1 LNYPNRLLYQVTK
14 PARYTGGELN
24 ITRKDWG
31 STPLKFALSYPDIY
45 EIGMSNMAI
54 GILYEQ
60 INARIDS
67 LAERVF
73 APWTDMAKVLR
84 DNRLPLLSLES
95 GHPLADFDVV
105 GFSLGYEFT
114 FTNILSMLDLAGIPV
129 WSSERNDSYPLVIA
143 GGSAALNPEPMA
155 DFIDLFVIGEAEEML
170 PTLVDLFMR
179 HKIEGGRLDK
189 AKLLREAAKIP
200 GVYVPSLYEVRYLDG
215 KYQTL
220 TPLVP
225 EAPARVRRQIV
236 SKLPPAP
243 VKPVVPYIEVVHD
256 RGAVEI
262 ARGCSHGCRF
272 CQAGVIYRPVRE
284 RPKDEILK
292 AIGEI
297 IENCGYDEMSLVSLS
312 TGDYS
317 QIDELVA
324 DITRQNGPQIALSL
338 PSLHLDAHSVKLV
351 DSLPGRRKSGLTFAP
366 EAGSARLQHVINKH
380 IPEEE
385 LLATAALAFERGWTT
400 LKLYFMMG
408 LPTETDADT
417 LGIIELVNKVKAQGN
432 KASGRTPQIRL
443 TLSTF
448 VPKPHTP
455 FQWAAQESEENLMR
469 RHEILKHGLTKRGVK
484 LSWQDTRVSLLEA
497 VISRGDRKIGRVIH
511 RAWKAGAVFDGWSE
525 CFNFE
530 IWKKAMEE
538 EGIDPDWYAR
548 RERPLDEPLPWAHID
563 TGVSDEFLKREY
575 QSAVSAEITPDCRT
589 EGCNACGLEGLGVGC

>member
-1 LNYPNRLLYQVTK
+1 MNYPDRLLYQVQK
-14 PARYTGGELN
+14 PARYTGGEWN
-24 ITRKDWG
+24 IISKDWG
-31 STPLKFALSYPDIY
+31 KTPLRFALSYPDTY
-45 EIGMSNMAI
+45 EIGMSNMAV

-60 INARIDS
+60 INARPDC

-73 APWTDMAKVLR
+73 APWTDMMRVLR
-84 DNRLPLLSLES
+84 ENKLPLVSLES
-95 GHPLADFDVV
+95 GHSLAEFDVV

-114 FTNILSMLDLAGIPV
+114 FTNILAMLDLAGIPI
-129 WSSERNDSYPLVIA
+129 WSHERNDSHPLVIA
-143 GGSAALNPEPMA
+143 GGSAALNPEPVA

-170 PTLVDLFMR
+170 PALIDLFME
-179 HKIEGGRLDK
+179 HKKEDGRLDK
-189 AKLLREAAKIP
+189 AKLLKAAAGLP
-200 GVYVPSLYEVRYLDG
+200 GLYVPSLYEVNYIDG

-220 TPLVP
+220 TPLIS
-225 EAPARVRRQIV
+225 EAPPRIRRQIA

-243 VKPVVPYIEVVHD
+243 VRPVVPYIEVVHD

-262 ARGCSHGCRF
+262 SRGCSHGCRF
-272 CQAGVIYRPVRE
+272 CNAGMVYRPVRE
-284 RPKDEILK
+284 RPREEILK

-317 QIDELVA
+317 EIDALVN
-324 DITRQNGPQIALSL
+324 DITKQYGPQIALSL

-366 EAGSARLQHVINKH
+366 EAGSARLQRVINKH

-400 LKLYFMMG
+400 LKLYFMLG
-408 LPTETDADT
+408 LPTETDADIE
-417 LGIIELVNKVKAQGN
+417 GIIDLVLKVKAQGS

-469 RHEILKHGLTKRGVK
+469 RHEILKRALGKRGVK

-511 RAWKAGAVFDGWSE
+511 RAWRMGAVFDGWSE

-530 IWKKAMEE
+530 LWQKAMEE

-575 QSAVSAEITPDCRT
+575 QNAVSAELTPDCRT
-589 EGCNACGLEGLGVGC
+589 EGCNLCGLEGLGVGC

>member
-1 LNYPNRLLYQVTK
+1 LNYPDRLLYQVTR

-24 ITRKDWG
+24 IIRKDWG
-31 STPLKFALSYPDIY
+31 KTPLKFALSYPDTY
-45 EIGMSNMAI
+45 EIGMSNMAV

-60 INARIDS
+60 INARSDS

-73 APWTDMAKVLR
+73 APWTDMMRVLKE
-84 DNRLPLLSLES
+84 NQMPLVSLES
-95 GHPLADFDVV
+95 GHSLAEFDVV

-114 FTNILSMLDLAGIPV
+114 FTNILAMLDLASIPV
-129 WSSERNDSYPLVIA
+129 WSHERNDSHPLVIA

-155 DFIDLFVIGEAEEML
+155 DFIDLFVIGEAEELL
-170 PTLVDLFMR
+170 PALVDLLMQ
-179 HKIEGGRLDK
+179 HKRKDGKLDK
-189 AKLLREAAKIP
+189 QKLLKAAAKLP
-200 GVYVPSLYEVRYLDG
+200 GVYVPSLYEVGYVDG

-225 EAPARVRRQIV
+225 EAPARIRRQIV
-236 SKLPPAP
+236 SKLPPPP

-284 RPKDEILK
+284 RPKDEIVK

-317 QIDELVA
+317 QIDDLVS
-324 DITRQNGPQIALSL
+324 DITRAYSSQIALSL

-366 EAGSARLQHVINKH
+366 EAGSARLQRVINKH

-385 LLATAALAFERGWTT
+385 VLATAAMAFERGWTT
-400 LKLYFMMG
+400 LKLYFMLG
-408 LPTETDADT
+408 LPTETDADIE
-417 LGIIELVNKVKAQGN
+417 GIIDLVIKVKAQGS
-432 KASGRTPQIRL
+432 KAPGRTPQIRL

-455 FQWAAQESEENLMR
+455 FQWAAQESEENLLR
-469 RHEILKHGLTKRGVK
+469 RHEILKRTLGKRGVK

-511 RAWKAGAVFDGWSE
+511 RAWQMGAVFDGWSE

-530 IWKKAMEE
+530 IWQKAMQE
-538 EGIDPDWYAR
+538 EGIDPDFYAR

-575 QSAVSAEITPDCRT
+575 KAAVAGELTPDCRT
-589 EGCNACGLEGLGVGC
+589 EGCNLCGLEGLGVGC

>member
-1 LNYPNRLLYQVTK
+1 MNYPDRLLYQVTK
-14 PARYTGGELN
+14 PARYTGGEWN
-24 ITRKDWG
+24 IIRKDWDK
-31 STPLKFALSYPDIY
+31 TPLKLALSYPDIY

-60 INARIDS
+60 INARGDA

-73 APWTDMAKVLR
+73 APWTDMMRVLR
-84 DNRLPLLSLES
+84 ENKLPLLSLES
-95 GHPLADFDVV
+95 GHSLAEFDIV
-105 GFSLGYEFT
+105 GFSLGYELT

-129 WSSERNDSYPLVIA
+129 WSHERSDSHPLVIA

-155 DFIDLFVIGEAEEML
+155 DFMDLFVIGEAEEML
-170 PTLVDLFMR
+170 PALIDLFMQ
-179 HKIEGGRLDK
+179 HKRESGKLDK
-189 AKLLREAAKIP
+189 QKLLRAAARLP
-200 GVYVPSLYEVRYLDG
+200 GIYVPSLYEVSYIGG

-225 EAPARVRRQIV
+225 GVPPRVRRQLV
-236 SKLPPAP
+236 TRLPPPP
-243 VKPVVPYIEVVHD
+243 VRPVVPYIEVVHD

-272 CQAGVIYRPVRE
+272 CNAGVIYRPVRE
-284 RPKDEILK
+284 RPKEDILK

-297 IENCGYDEMSLVSLS
+297 VENCGYDKMSLVSLS

-317 QIDELVA
+317 QIDGLVA
-324 DITRQNGPQIALSL
+324 DITQQYGPQLALSL

-366 EAGSARLQHVINKH
+366 EAGSARLQRVINKH

-385 LLATAALAFERGWTT
+385 LLATAALAFERGWTK
-400 LKLYFMMG
+400 LKLYFMLG
-408 LPTETDADT
+408 LPTETDADVEDIT
-417 LGIIELVNKVKAQGN
+417 LLVNQVKAQGSR
-432 KASGRTPQIRL
+432 APGRSPQIRL

-448 VPKPHTP
+448 VPKQHTP

-469 RHEILKHGLTKRGVK
+469 RHDILKKGLAKRGVR

-497 VISRGDRKIGRVIH
+497 VISRGDRRIGRVIH
-511 RAWKAGAVFDGWSE
+511 RAWQMGAVFDGWSE
-525 CFNFE
+525 CFDFE
-530 IWKKAMEE
+530 IWQKAMQE
-538 EGIDPDWYAR
+538 EGLDPDWYAH

-563 TGVSDEFLKREY
+563 TGVSDDFLKREY
-575 QSAVSAEITPDCRT
+575 RSALAAELTPDCRVS
-589 EGCNACGLEGLGVGC
+589 GCNACGLEGLGVGC

>member
-1 LNYPNRLLYQVTK
+1 LNYPDRLLYQVTK

-24 ITRKDWG
+24 IIRKDWS

-60 INARIDS
+60 INARPDS

-73 APWTDMAKVLR
+73 APWTDMAKVLK
-84 DNRLPLLSLES
+84 DNKLPLVSLES
-95 GHPLADFDVV
+95 GHPLAEFDVI
-105 GFSLGYEFT
+105 GFSMGYEFT
-114 FTNILSMLDLAGIPV
+114 FTNILTMLDLAGIPV
-129 WSSERNDSYPLVIA
+129 WSHERNDSHPLVIA

-155 DFIDLFVIGEAEEML
+155 DFIDLFVIGEAEEIL
-170 PTLVDLFMR
+170 PALIDLCMR
-179 HKIEGGRLDK
+179 HKQEGGRLDK
-189 AKLLREAAKIP
+189 AKLLREAAQLP
-200 GVYVPSLYEVRYLDG
+200 GIYVPSLYEVSYIDG

-225 EAPARVRRQIV
+225 EAPAKIRRQIIA
-236 SKLPPAP
+236 KLPLPP
-243 VKPVVPYIEVVHD
+243 VRPIVPYIEVVHD

-284 RPKDEILK
+284 RPMEEITK

-297 IENCGYDEMSLVSLS
+297 LENCGYDEVSLVSLS

-317 QIDELVA
+317 QIDGLVS
-324 DITRQNGPQIALSL
+324 DITAKYGSQIALSL
-338 PSLHLDAHSVKLV
+338 PSLHLDAHSVGLV
-351 DSLPGRRKSGLTFAP
+351 DGLPGRRKSGLTFAP
-366 EAGSARLQHVINKH
+366 EAGSARLQRVINKH

-385 LLATAALAFERGWTT
+385 LLATAAMAFERGWTT
-400 LKLYFMMG
+400 LKLYFMLG
-408 LPTETDADT
+408 LPTETDADVE
-417 LGIIELVNKVKAQGN
+417 GIIDLVIKVKAQGS
-432 KASGRTPQIRL
+432 KATGRKPQIRL

-455 FQWAAQESEENLMR
+455 FQWAAQESEENLMH
-469 RHEILKHGLTKRGVK
+469 RHEMLKHALTKRGVK

-497 VISRGDRKIGRVIH
+497 VISRGNRKIGKVIR
-511 RAWKAGAVFDGWSE
+511 RAWRMGAVFDGWSE

-530 IWKKAMEE
+530 IWQKAMQE
-538 EGIDPDWYAR
+538 EGIDPNWYAR

-575 QSAVSAEITPDCRT
+575 RNAVSAELTPDCRT

>member
-1 LNYPNRLLYQVTK
+1 MNYPDRLLCQVTK

-31 STPLKFALSYPDIY
+31 KTPLKFVLSYPDIY
-45 EIGMSNMAI
+45 EIGMSNMAV

-60 INARIDS
+60 INARADS

-73 APWTDMAKVLR
+73 APWTDMAKALR
-84 DNRLPLLSLES
+84 ENKLPLMSLET
-95 GHPLADFDVV
+95 GRPLSDFDVV

-114 FTNILSMLDLAGIPV
+114 FTNILNMLDLAGIPV
-129 WSSERNDSYPLVIA
+129 WSRERNDSHPLVIA
-143 GGSAALNPEPMA
+143 GGSVALNPEPMA

-170 PTLVDLFMR
+170 DSLIDLIKQ
-179 HKIEGGRLDK
+179 HKGTSGRLDK
-189 AKLLREAAKIP
+189 QAFLRAAAGIP
-200 GVYVPSLYEVRYLDG
+200 GVYVPSLYEASYIDG

-220 TPLVP
+220 APLVP
-225 EAPARVRRQIV
+225 EAPVKVRRQLV
-236 SKLPPAP
+236 TKLPPAP

-284 RPKDEILK
+284 RPKEEILK
-292 AIGEI
+292 AIGDI
-297 IENCGYDEMSLVSLS
+297 IENCGYDEMALVSLS
-312 TGDYS
+312 TGDHS
-317 QIDELVA
+317 QIDDLVSG
-324 DITRQNGPQIALSL
+324 ITEQYGSQIALSL

-351 DSLPGRRKSGLTFAP
+351 DGLPGRRKSGLTFAP
-366 EAGSARLQHVINKH
+366 EAGSARLQRVINKH

-385 LLATAALAFERGWTT
+385 LLATAAMAFERGWTT
-400 LKLYFMMG
+400 LKLYFMLG
-408 LPTETDADT
+408 LPTETDADVE
-417 LGIIELVNKVKAQGN
+417 GIVDLVLKVKSRG
-432 KASGRTPQIRL
+432 SRSPGRTPQIRL
-443 TLSTF
+443 TLSSF

-455 FQWAAQESEENLMR
+455 FQWVAQESEENLMR
-469 RHEILKHGLTKRGVK
+469 RHEILKRALGKRGVK

-511 RAWKAGAVFDGWSE
+511 RAWKMGAVFDGWSE

-530 IWKKAMEE
+530 TWKKAMEE
-538 EGIDPDWYAR
+538 ESIDPDWYAR

-563 TGVSDEFLKREY
+563 SGISDEFLKREY
-575 QSAVSAEITPDCRT
+575 KNAVSAELTPDCRAA
-589 EGCNACGLEGLGVGC
+589 GCNACGLEGLAC

>member
-1 LNYPNRLLYQVTK
+1 MKYPDHLLYQVTK
-14 PARYTGGELN
+14 PARYTGGEWN
-24 ITRKDWG
+24 ITQKDWAG
-31 STPLKFALSYPDIY
+31 TPLKFALSYPDTY
-45 EIGMSNMAI
+45 EIGMSNMAV

-60 INARIDS
+60 INTRADS

-73 APWTDMAKVLR
+73 APWTDMALVLR
-84 DNRLPLLSLES
+84 NNKIPLLSLES
-95 GHPLADFDVV
+95 GHPLGDFDVI

-114 FTNILSMLDLAGIPV
+114 FTNILNMLDLANIPV
-129 WSSERNDSYPLVIA
+129 WSKERDDSYPLVIA

-155 DFIDLFVIGEAEEML
+155 DFIDLFVIGEAEEIL
-170 PTLVDLFMR
+170 PALIDLFLR
-179 HKIEGGRLDK
+179 HKNRAGRFDK
-189 AKLLREAAKIP
+189 RGLLREAATLP
-200 GVYVPSLYEVRYLDG
+200 GIYVPSLYEVDYLDG

-225 EAPARVRRQIV
+225 EAPKSIRRLMV
-236 SKLPPAP
+236 SKLPPPP
-243 VKPVVPYIEVVHD
+243 VNPVVPYIEIVHD

-272 CQAGVIYRPVRE
+272 CNAGVIYRPVRE
-284 RPKDEILK
+284 RPRAEILK
-292 AIGEI
+292 AIGDI

-324 DITRQNGPQIALSL
+324 EITAKYGNQVALSL
-338 PSLHLDAHSVKLV
+338 PSLHLDTHSVKLI

-366 EAGSARLQHVINKH
+366 EAGSERLQRVINKH
-380 IPEEE
+380 IPESE

-400 LKLYFMMG
+400 LKLYFMLG
-408 LPTETDADT
+408 LPTETDADVE
-417 LGIIELVNKVKAQGN
+417 GIIELVAKVKAQGSR
-432 KASGRTPQIRL
+432 APGRTPQIRL

-455 FQWAAQESEENLMR
+455 FQWSAQESEANLMR
-469 RHEILKHGLTKRGVK
+469 RHEILKHALAKRGVK
-484 LSWQDTRVSLLEA
+484 ISWQDTRVSLLEA
-497 VISRGDRKIGRVIH
+497 VVSRGDRKIGRLIH

-530 IWKKAMEE
+530 IWRKAMEE
-538 EGIDPDWYAR
+538 EGIDPAFYAT

-575 QSAVSAEITPDCRT
+575 RAAVAAELTPDCRVSA
-589 EGCNACGLEGLGVGC
+589 CNACGLEGLGPGC

>member
-1 LNYPNRLLYQVTK
+1 MNYPDRLLYQVTK
-14 PARYTGGELN
+14 PARYTGGEWN
-24 ITRKDWG
+24 IIRKDWG
-31 STPLKFALSYPDIY
+31 KTPLKLALSYPDIY

-60 INARIDS
+60 INARGDA
-67 LAERVF
+67 LAERIF

-84 DNRLPLLSLES
+84 DNGLPLLSLES
-95 GHPLADFDVV
+95 GHSLAEFDVV
-105 GFSLGYEFT
+105 GFSLGYELT
-114 FTNILSMLDLAGIPV
+114 FTNILNMLDLAGIPV
-129 WSSERNDSYPLVIA
+129 WSHERNDSHPLVIA

-155 DFIDLFVIGEAEEML
+155 DFIDLFVVGEAEELL
-170 PTLVDLFMR
+170 PALIDLFMQ
-179 HKIEGGRLDK
+179 HKGESGKLDK
-189 AKLLREAAKIP
+189 QKLLRAAVKLP
-200 GVYVPSLYEVRYLDG
+200 GIYVPSLYEVSYIDG

-220 TPLVP
+220 TPLVT
-225 EAPARVRRQIV
+225 EAPPRVRRQLV
-236 SKLPPAP
+236 SKLPSPP
-243 VKPVVPYIEVVHD
+243 VRPIVPYIEVVHD

-272 CQAGVIYRPVRE
+272 CNAGVIYRPVRE
-284 RPKDEILK
+284 RPRDEILK

-297 IENCGYDEMSLVSLS
+297 MENCGYDEMSLVSLS

-317 QIDELVA
+317 EIDELVA
-324 DITRQNGPQIALSL
+324 DITRQYGPQLALSL

-380 IPEEE
+380 IPEDE

-400 LKLYFMMG
+400 LKLYFMLG
-408 LPTETDADT
+408 LPTETDADIE
-417 LGIIELVNKVKAQGN
+417 GIIDLVVKVKSQGSR
-432 KASGRTPQIRL
+432 APGRSPQIRL

-448 VPKPHTP
+448 VPKPHTA

-469 RHEILKHGLTKRGVK
+469 RHEILKKGLAKRGVK
-484 LSWQDTRVSLLEA
+484 LSWQDTRESLLEA
-497 VISRGDRKIGRVIH
+497 VISRGDRRIGRVIH
-511 RAWKAGAVFDGWSE
+511 RAWQMGAVFDGWSE

-530 IWKKAMEE
+530 IWRKAMEE
-538 EGIDPDWYAR
+538 EGIDPDFYAR

-575 QSAVSAEITPDCRT
+575 KNAVAAELTPDCRT

>member
-1 LNYPNRLLYQVTK
+1 MNYPDRLLYQVTK
-14 PARYTGGELN
+14 PSRYTGGELN
-24 ITRKDWG
+24 IIRKDWG
-31 STPLKFALSYPDIY
+31 KTLLKFALSYPDIY
-45 EIGMSNMAI
+45 EIGMSNMAV

-60 INARIDS
+60 INARSDA

-84 DNRLPLLSLES
+84 DNRLPLVSLES
-95 GHPLADFDVV
+95 GHPLAEFDVI

-114 FTNILSMLDLAGIPV
+114 FTNILNMLDLAGIPV
-129 WSSERNDSYPLVIA
+129 WSSERNASHPLVIA

-155 DFIDLFVIGEAEEML
+155 DFIDLFVIGEAEELL
-170 PTLVDLFMR
+170 PALVDLFMQ
-179 HKIEGGRLDK
+179 HKGEDGRLDK
-189 AKLLREAAKIP
+189 QKLLRTAAKIP
-200 GVYVPSLYEVRYLDG
+200 GVYVPSLYEVSYIDG

-220 TPLVP
+220 IPLVA
-225 EAPARVRRQIV
+225 EAPPKIRRQLV
-236 SKLPPAP
+236 SKLPPPP

-256 RGAVEI
+256 RGSVEI

-284 RPKDEILK
+284 RPREEITK

-324 DITRQNGPQIALSL
+324 DITQTYGSQIALSL

-366 EAGSARLQHVINKH
+366 EAGSARLQRVINKH

-385 LLATAALAFERGWTT
+385 LLATAAMAFERGWTT
-400 LKLYFMMG
+400 LKLYFMLG
-408 LPTETDADT
+408 LPTETDSDIE
-417 LGIIELVNKVKAQGN
+417 GIIELVNKVKAQGS
-432 KASGRTPQIRL
+432 KAPGRTPQIRL

-469 RHEILKHGLTKRGVK
+469 RHEILKKGLAKRGVK
-484 LSWQDTRVSLLEA
+484 FSWQDTRVSLLEA
-497 VISRGDRKIGRVIH
+497 VISRGDRKIGRLIH
-511 RAWKAGAVFDGWSE
+511 RAWQLGAVFDGWSE

-530 IWKKAMEE
+530 IWRKAMEE
-538 EGIDPDWYAR
+538 EGIDSNFYAH

-575 QSAVSAEITPDCRT
+575 RNAVAAEITPDCRVS
-589 EGCNACGLEGLGVGC
+589 GCNACGLEGVGC